1 MDGGRRYAPAA
12 MPVSKKR
19 KKVQERQQTVARTEA
34 KPSVPE
40 SPSWY
45 APVMFGLMALGVV
58 TVVATYIFQLPNTW
72 LLPGLTALAVGMFM
86 TMGYK

>member
-1 MDGGRRYAPAA
+1 

-19 KKVQERQQTVARTEA
+19 KKVQQREQTTARIEA
-34 KPSVPE
+34 KPSAPE

-45 APVMFGLMALGVV
+45 APVMFGLMALGVI
-58 TVVATYIFQLPNTW
+58 TVISTYIFQLPNTW
-72 LLPGLTALAVGMFM
+72 LLPGLTSLAVGMFM

>member
-1 MDGGRRYAPAA
+1 

-19 KKVQERQQTVARTEA
+19 KKVQEREAAHPKTEEKA
-34 KPSVPE
+34 SVPE

-45 APVMFGLMALGVV
+45 APVMFGLMALGVL
-58 TVVATYIFQLPNTW
+58 TVISTYIFQMPNTW
-72 LLPGLTALAVGMFM
+72 LLPGLASLAVGMFM

>member
-1 MDGGRRYAPAA
+1 

-19 KKVQERQQTVARTEA
+19 KKVQQRQQTAGVTEA
-34 KPSVPE
+34 KPTGTE
-40 SPSWY
+40 SPAWY

-58 TVVATYIFQLPNTW
+58 TVIVTYIFQLPNTW
-72 LLPGLTALAVGMFM
+72 LLPGLASLAVGMFM